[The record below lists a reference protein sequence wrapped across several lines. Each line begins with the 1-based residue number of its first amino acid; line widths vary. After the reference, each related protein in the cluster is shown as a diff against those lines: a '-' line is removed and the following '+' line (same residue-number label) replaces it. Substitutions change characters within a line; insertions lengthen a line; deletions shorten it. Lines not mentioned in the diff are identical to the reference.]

1 VPRTVRQLL
10 NHCLERDPRA
20 RLRDVADAR
29 LLLEPASSEA
39 TPRSALSHRNWLRG
53 ALAVASGIAFFAAGL
68 YWSRAVPSP
77 IAESVRRVMVPLSSL
92 PPVSTSPTGP
102 ALALAPDGS
111 TIAFV
116 GRRGEQH
123 QLFVHRLADGTT
135 TPIRGVFGPVTPVFS
150 PDSRWVAFGAG
161 SAVWRAPAVGGQAEI
176 LCTHPGGLGQPW
188 KPHPDGL
195 DHAVELVAL
204 VRDLGDFSV
213 GVAAFPGGHPEAVDL
228 DADAGVL
235 VAKAAAGADY
245 AITQLF
251 FEAEPFLALVR
262 RVRGLGCDMP
272 IIPGIMPI
280 TSLSQVQRFAELSG
294 TSVPTPI
301 VDRFRGL
308 DDPHDVRATG
318 VELATA
324 LCRELIDSGVPGL
337 HFYTLNRSKAT
348 REIFAALHA

>member
-1 VPRTVRQLL
+1 MREEMAAHTPSYSFEFFPPKDDEGETRLWQAIRELEPLGPTFVSVTYGAGGSTRDRTIRIT
-10 NHCLERDPRA
+10 ERIASETTLTPVAHLTCVGHSRRELRA
-20 RLRDVADAR
+20 VVGSYADAGV
-29 LLLEPASSEA
+29 
-39 TPRSALSHRNWLRG
+39 RNILALRG
-53 ALAVASGIAFFAAGL
+53 D
-68 YWSRAVPSP
+68 P
-77 IAESVRRVMVPLSSL
+77 
-92 PPVSTSPTGP
+92 
-102 ALALAPDGS
+102 
-111 TIAFV
+111 
-116 GRRGEQH
+116 
-123 QLFVHRLADGTT
+123 
-135 TPIRGVFGPVTPVFS
+135 
-150 PDSRWVAFGAG
+150 
-161 SAVWRAPAVGGQAEI
+161 
-176 LCTHPGGLGQPW
+176 PGGLGQPW

-280 TSLSQVQRFAELSG
+280 TSLSQVQRLAELSG

>member
-1 VPRTVRQLL
+1 MREAMAAHTPSYSFEFFPPKDDEGETRLWQAIRELEPLGPTFVSVTYGAGGSTRDRTIRIT
-10 NHCLERDPRA
+10 ERIASETTLTPVAHLTCVGHSRRELRA
-20 RLRDVADAR
+20 VVGSYADAGV
-29 LLLEPASSEA
+29 
-39 TPRSALSHRNWLRG
+39 RNILALRG
-53 ALAVASGIAFFAAGL
+53 D
-68 YWSRAVPSP
+68 P
-77 IAESVRRVMVPLSSL
+77 
-92 PPVSTSPTGP
+92 
-102 ALALAPDGS
+102 
-111 TIAFV
+111 
-116 GRRGEQH
+116 
-123 QLFVHRLADGTT
+123 
-135 TPIRGVFGPVTPVFS
+135 
-150 PDSRWVAFGAG
+150 
-161 SAVWRAPAVGGQAEI
+161 
-176 LCTHPGGLGQPW
+176 PGGLGQPW

-280 TSLSQVQRFAELSG
+280 TSLSQVQRLAELSG

>member
-1 VPRTVRQLL
+1 MGSY
-10 NHCLERDPRA
+10 
-20 RLRDVADAR
+20 ADAGV
-29 LLLEPASSEA
+29 
-39 TPRSALSHRNWLRG
+39 RNILALRG
-53 ALAVASGIAFFAAGL
+53 D
-68 YWSRAVPSP
+68 P
-77 IAESVRRVMVPLSSL
+77 
-92 PPVSTSPTGP
+92 
-102 ALALAPDGS
+102 
-111 TIAFV
+111 
-116 GRRGEQH
+116 
-123 QLFVHRLADGTT
+123 
-135 TPIRGVFGPVTPVFS
+135 
-150 PDSRWVAFGAG
+150 
-161 SAVWRAPAVGGQAEI
+161 
-176 LCTHPGGLGQPW
+176 PGGLGQPW

-280 TSLSQVQRFAELSG
+280 TSLSQVQRLAELSG